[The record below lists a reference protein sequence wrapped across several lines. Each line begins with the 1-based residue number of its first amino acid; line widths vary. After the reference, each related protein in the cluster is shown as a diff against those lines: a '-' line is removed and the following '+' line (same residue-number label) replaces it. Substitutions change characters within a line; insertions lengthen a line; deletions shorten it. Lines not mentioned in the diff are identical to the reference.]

1 MADSQLRKTLATTL
15 ELLDQFTSALKSQPA
30 DDPAAPPPN
39 SPSPLPLLS
48 TCAATLRTQITK
60 LSLLIITPPF
70 TPSAISTV
78 LTSLN
83 HAILPSLLTA
93 TLLLTPSNFT
103 KAYSAEAISLT
114 KATFRDFK
122 DLAHLV
128 GTRSHDEKLNAEPT
142 SPRKSAVTEQTGKIW
157 EDCDEMK
164 KLADDG
170 IAGFVVKKAEQYLE
184 LIKDAVKEIEEWDP
198 EADDDDDDD
207 EDAFFI
213 DDQTTKPQPSNNQEH
228 QPTPPPTSSD
238 KSSIQEITLVK
249 STLLKTLHR
258 IPQSLHVVIAQRLKK
273 GLPLLALAQ
282 PTTATTATTQ
292 KHLHTLDHLLTQFSQ
307 TSTCIDDVA
316 ARLYTHDAL
325 GALLTAEKART
336 YVVDIVT
343 AVLEGWMGEEGTLP
357 TSQAE
362 LLDRKEDEG
371 GGRGSSSEGGGG
383 AGGAGAG
390 GAGAGE
396 RRKETKEDR
405 YIARSLAWI
414 NAVAGTQQQQSGGF
428 GGGGRD

>member
-1 MADSQLRKTLATTL
+1 MADSKLRKTLNTTL
-15 ELLDQFTSALKSQPA
+15 DLLDQFTNALKSQPA
-30 DDPAAPPPN
+30 ADPASTPN

-48 TCAATLRTQITK
+48 TCAATLRAQVTK

-78 LTSLN
+78 LASLN
-83 HAILPSLLTA
+83 NAILPSLLTA
-93 TLLLTPSNFT
+93 TLLLDPSNFT
-103 KAYSAEAISLT
+103 KAYSAEAVSFT
-114 KATFRDFK
+114 KATFRDLK

-128 GTRSHDEKLNAEPT
+128 AARSRDENLNAEPT
-142 SPRKSAVTEQTGKIW
+142 LARKSAVTEQTGKIW
-157 EDCDEMK
+157 EDCDELK

-198 EADDDDDDD
+198 EGDDDEDDDD
-207 EDAFFI
+207 DAFFI
-213 DDQTTKPQPSNNQEH
+213 DDQTTFPQVSNNQEE
-228 QPTPPPTSSD
+228 QSNPPPTSTD

-249 STLLKTLHR
+249 TTLVKTLHR

-273 GLPLLALAQ
+273 GLPLLPLAQ
-282 PTTATTATTQ
+282 PPTAATL

-316 ARLYTHDAL
+316 VRLYTHDAL

-336 YVVDIVT
+336 CVVDIVT
-343 AVLEGWMGEEGTLP
+343 AVLEGWMGEEGEPLSGP
-357 TSQAE
+357 AE
-362 LLDRKEDEG
+362 RDDGKEDEV
-371 GGRGSSSEGGGG
+371 GGGG
-383 AGGAGAG
+383 GGV
-390 GAGAGE
+390 

-405 YIARSLAWI
+405 YIARALAWI
-414 NAVAGTQQQQSGGF
+414 NAVAGTQQQSEDSGPP
-428 GGGGRD
+428 